1 MANSSLF
8 DGLILSFDDANDL
21 QEWATE
27 FGHLDEP
34 IVQEHIAFLRNRS
47 ESMDANMDIVY
58 RISFEQCKS
67 SEGKNIIYLLY
78 IFSYFQV
85 SNI

>member
-8 DGLILSFDDANDL
+8 DELILSFDDANDL
-21 QEWATE
+21 RERANE

-34 IVQEHIAFLRNRS
+34 IVQEHIAFIRNRS
-47 ESMDANMDIVY
+47 ESMDTNMDIGSHLKSANQVKV
-58 RISFEQCKS
+58 RILF
-67 SEGKNIIYLLY
+67 IYYY

-85 SNI
+85 SNILL

>member
-27 FGHLDEP
+27 FCHLDEP
-34 IVQEHIAFLRNRS
+34 IVHEHITFLRNRS
-47 ESMDANMDIVY
+47 ESMDTNMDIGSHLISANQVKV
-58 RISFEQCKS
+58 RILF
-67 SEGKNIIYLLY
+67 IYY
-78 IFSYFQV
+78 TYFHTFK
-85 SNI
+85 